1 MSTDSLQYLA
11 SYLGMKTSPLAKL
24 LQKADQLSITS
35 ATFEQSSPGRFQLAA
50 DPIHPKVPWIK
61 VVRWAHG
68 RGLWQIYFQLGDP
81 IREGAGRFTRLASA
95 PGREGWSL
103 SECAVVLLGLMSSWP
118 MLLRTIHPHDG
129 CVHVFHTAECHHPSS
144 RKLYRS
150 LRTWKQALQAPT
162 RKK

>member
-1 MSTDSLQYLA
+1 MSTDPLQYLA
-11 SYLGMKTSPLAKL
+11 SYLGMKTFPLAKL

-35 ATFEQSSPGRFQLAA
+35 ATFEQSSPGQFQLAA

-68 RGLWQIYFQLGDP
+68 RGLWQIYFKRNQT
-81 IREGAGRFTRLASA
+81 GRDTRLASA

-103 SECAVVLLGLMSSWP
+103 GECAVVLLGLMSSWP
-118 MLLRTIHPHDG
+118 TLLRTIHPSDG
-129 CVHVFHTAECHHPSS
+129 CVHVFHTAECNHPSS

-150 LRTWKQALQAPT
+150 LRTWKQALQAPHA
-162 RKK
+162 RKGA